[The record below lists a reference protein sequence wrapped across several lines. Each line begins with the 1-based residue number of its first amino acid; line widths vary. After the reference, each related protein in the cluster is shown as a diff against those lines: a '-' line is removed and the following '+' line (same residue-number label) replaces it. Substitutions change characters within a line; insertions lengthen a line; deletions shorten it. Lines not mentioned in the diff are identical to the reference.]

1 MKGEKLMFTLIMF
14 QWLPESA
21 RFQIASGQSDKALET
36 LKKVAAEN
44 GKPMLLGRL
53 VVDDTII
60 TERGCIK
67 DLLISQLRVT
77 SILLWFIWLVR
88 VWFKR
93 VHPSV
98 EFITRTDP
106 VITSLAGLV
115 ALFVTTAWY

>member
-1 MKGEKLMFTLIMF
+1 MNLQSIDMF

-53 VVDDTII
+53 VVDDTVI

-67 DLLISQLRVT
+67 DLWISQLRVT
-77 SILLWFIWLVR
+77 SILLWFIWLVSAR
-88 VWFKR
+88 L
-93 VHPSV
+93 S
-98 EFITRTDP
+98 
-106 VITSLAGLV
+106 
-115 ALFVTTAWY
+115 